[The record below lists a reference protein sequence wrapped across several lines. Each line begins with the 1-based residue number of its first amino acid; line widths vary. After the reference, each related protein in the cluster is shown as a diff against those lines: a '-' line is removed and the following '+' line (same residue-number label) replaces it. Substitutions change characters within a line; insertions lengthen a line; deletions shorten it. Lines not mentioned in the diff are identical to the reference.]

1 MAASHNGRSFE
12 SGGPSVGK
20 WTSVEGS
27 SRRQSQPQNKRRQ
40 HRREAAAAA
49 ALSED
54 PEADAAAK
62 LTSRITQLNR
72 CVSKDVPDRK
82 QTKKEPDNH

>member
-12 SGGPSVGK
+12 SGLKAVGK

-40 HRREAAAAA
+40 HRREAAAA

-82 QTKKEPDNH
+82 QTKKETDNH